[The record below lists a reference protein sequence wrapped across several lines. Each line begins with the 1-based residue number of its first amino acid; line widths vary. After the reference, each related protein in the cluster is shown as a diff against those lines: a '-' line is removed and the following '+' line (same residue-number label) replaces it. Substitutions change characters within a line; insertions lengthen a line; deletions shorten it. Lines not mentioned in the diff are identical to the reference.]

1 MGDPDHN
8 LELVVITPE
17 EVKEAMCDEIAAAF
31 KKAYGVDIYKLDR
44 DQLRAFLL
52 KITADKKAGR
62 KTTMVK
68 WLLYKAAAATAPRL
82 IWPVFFYGLRSVA
95 LSHIF

>member
-1 MGDPDHN
+1 MSKDDHN
-8 LELVVITPE
+8 HELVVVTPE

-31 KKAYGVDIYKLDR
+31 KKAYGVDIYSLDR

-52 KITADKKAGR
+52 KITADKKA
-62 KTTMVK
+62 KKSTLAK
-68 WLLYKAAAATAPRL
+68 WLLYKVGAAAASRL

>member
-1 MGDPDHN
+1 MRNQDHD
-8 LELVVITPE
+8 LVIITPE
-17 EVKEAMCDEIAAAF
+17 EVKEAICEEVAAVF
-31 KKAYGVDIYKLDR
+31 KKAYDVDIYKLDR

-52 KITADKKAGR
+52 KITAGKKTA
-62 KTTMVK
+62 KYTTIK
-68 WLLYKAAAATAPRL
+68 WLLYKAAAAAAPRL

>member
-1 MGDPDHN
+1 MGD
-8 LELVVITPE
+8 LVIVTPE
-17 EVKEAMCDEIAAAF
+17 EVKEAMCVEIAAAF
-31 KKAYGVDIYKLDR
+31 KKAYGVDIYSLDR

-52 KITADKKAGR
+52 KITAAKKSTAA
-62 KTTMVK
+62 K
-68 WLLYKAAAATAPRL
+68 LIYKVGAAAASRL

>member
-1 MGDPDHN
+1 MGDLD
-8 LELVVITPE
+8 LVVITPE

-31 KKAYGVDIYKLDR
+31 KKAYGVDIYSIDR
-44 DQLRAFLL
+44 DQLRDFLL
-52 KITADKKAGR
+52 KITAAKKSTAA
-62 KTTMVK
+62 K
-68 WLLYKAAAATAPRL
+68 LLYKVGTVAASRL

>member
-1 MGDPDHN
+1 MGNHDHD
-8 LELVVITPE
+8 LVVVTPE
-17 EVKEAMCDEIAAAF
+17 EVKEAMCEEIAAAF
-31 KKAYGVDIYKLDR
+31 KKAYGVDIYTLDR

-52 KITADKKAGR
+52 KITADKKA
-62 KTTMVK
+62 KKHKMVK
-68 WLLYKAAAATAPRL
+68 WLMYKAGTVVASRL

>member
-1 MGDPDHN
+1 MGD
-8 LELVVITPE
+8 LVIVTPE

-31 KKAYGVDIYKLDR
+31 KKAYGVDIYSLDR

-52 KITADKKAGR
+52 KITADKKAGST
-62 KTTMVK
+62 KAK
-68 WLLYKAAAATAPRL
+68 LLYKVGAAAASRL

>member
-1 MGDPDHN
+1 MGDQD
-8 LELVVITPE
+8 LVVITPE

-52 KITADKKAGR
+52 KITAKH
-62 KTTMVK
+62 TMIK
-68 WLLYKAAAATAPRL
+68 WLLYKAGAAIAPRL

>member
-1 MGDPDHN
+1 MGNLDHN
-8 LELVVITPE
+8 HDLVVITPE

-31 KKAYGVDIYKLDR
+31 KKAYGVDIYSLDR

-52 KITADKKAGR
+52 KITVDKKPRSTAAI
-62 KTTMVK
+62 K
-68 WLLYKAAAATAPRL
+68 WLLYKVGAAAASRL
-82 IWPVFFYGLRSVA
+82 IWPVFFYGLRYVA